1 MRPFQKTRK
10 IRTNAFLFICKIL
23 SRADL
28 TRSDLQIPG
37 GKDDGNPFW
46 AEVVNVSM
54 DQLMAP
60 AVAHRLHQ
68 RTLTGQAPPLIQRYL
83 DAMLRLNRSRNE
95 RLQHEA
101 MEIAAILNEIDVV
114 PVFLKGAAGLLTG
127 LHDDPA
133 VRVMSDLD
141 VVVPAEFSNRCRK
154 HLVARGYERAPT
166 LPHPRQKGI
175 DTYVRAS
182 STAPID
188 LHHEVMEY
196 RYQNLLSGSEIIGE
210 SVAHSRDGIRFA
222 IPSPTHQIII
232 NIGQSQL
239 NDHAYW
245 YGNLALRTIYDFA
258 CRTRVMHDQID
269 WQMIE
274 TRFAQMRFK
283 TALNFHCH
291 AARRMLG
298 VETGGPVKPGL
309 LVRFL
314 YWRALFLIDY
324 PALQRAN
331 YRIVRVFMLL
341 RQELSSRETLV
352 RLLRNMGD
360 ADWWHRHLEI
370 FRKGIR

>member
-1 MRPFQKTRK
+1 MRPFQKTRNF
-10 IRTNAFLFICKIL
+10 RTDAFLFICKIL
-23 SRADL
+23 SRDDI
-28 TRSDLQIPG
+28 TQSDLQIFG
-37 GKDDGNPFW
+37 GRDDGNPLW

-68 RTLTGQAPPLIQRYL
+68 RTLTDQAPPLIQRYL

-141 VVVPAEFSNRCRK
+141 IVVPTECSNQCRK

-196 RYQNLLSGSEIIGE
+196 QYQNLLSGAQICAE
-210 SVAHSRDGIRFA
+210 SVAHIRDGIRFA
-222 IPSPTHQIII
+222 VPSPTHQIII

-239 NDHAYW
+239 NDHACW
-245 YGNLALRTIYDFA
+245 YGNLALRTMNDFA
-258 CRTRVMHDQID
+258 CLTRVMHDQID
-269 WQMIE
+269 WQRIE
-274 TRFAQMRFK
+274 SKFAQ
-283 TALNFHCH
+283 TGHTLALGFYCH
-291 AARRMLG
+291 AVHQMLG
-298 VETGGPVKPGL
+298 VAVRDNFKPGP

-314 YWRALFLIDY
+314 YWRALYFIDY
-324 PALQRAN
+324 PALQRVN

-360 ADWWHRHLEI
+360 AHWWHRHLEI